1 VTGLADAT
9 AVELERVDCDLHNE
23 VPGIEALLPYLPE
36 HWVEHVE
43 TTVFRGAPD
52 TTYPPALL
60 RQPGTSA
67 DPLDRMREEV
77 LDRDGVTVGI
87 LNCAYAVDGLHNPD
101 QAAALARAV
110 NDWQAAEWL
119 ARDPRLRASIV
130 VPSQVPALAVEE
142 IERVAGRPG
151 FVQVLLPARA
161 HHPYGSRL
169 FHPLWEAI
177 AAHDLVAGIR
187 FGGAPGNPPTPVGWP
202 SYQFETYVGMAL
214 VFAAQL
220 SSLVSEGVFDLHPDL
235 RVTFIESGFTW
246 LPSHLWRFDKEWKN
260 LRRLVPW
267 VRRPPSDYVRRHVR
281 LTVQPLDAPAD
292 PRHLV
297 EVVEQLESDEMLLYA
312 SDHPHRHA
320 QDPEADL
327 LRHLPPALAA
337 RIRAGNAREWYRLER
352 RGEG

>member
-1 VTGLADAT
+1 VGSEVTGLGDAA
-9 AVELERVDCDLHNE
+9 AVGWERVDCDLHNE
-23 VPGIEALLPYLPE
+23 MPRIESLLPYLSE
-36 HWVEHVE
+36 HWVEQVK

-52 TTYPPALL
+52 TAYPPALF
-60 RQPGTSA
+60 REPAMPA
-67 DPLDRMREEV
+67 DPLARLREEV
-77 LDRDGVTVGI
+77 LDRDRVTAGI
-87 LNCAYAVDGLHNPD
+87 LNCTYAVDSLHNPD
-101 QAAALARAV
+101 QAAAMARAV
-110 NDWQAAEWL
+110 NDWQSVEWL
-119 ARDPRLRASIV
+119 ACDRRLRASIV

-177 AAHDLVAGIR
+177 AAHGLVAGIH

-202 SYQFETYVGMAL
+202 SYHYETYVGMAL
-214 VFAAQL
+214 AFAAQL

-235 RVTFIESGFTW
+235 RVTLIESGFTW

-281 LTVQPLDAPAD
+281 LTVQPLDAPGD
-292 PRHLV
+292 PRQLLELV
-297 EVVEQLESDEMLLYA
+297 DQLESDEMLLYA
-312 SDHPHRHA
+312 SDYPHRHA
-320 QDPEADL
+320 GDVEADL
-327 LRHLPPALAA
+327 LRHLPPALAERVCSA
-337 RIRAGNAREWYRLER
+337 NAREWYRL
-352 RGEG
+352 

>member
-1 VTGLADAT
+1 VTGLADAA
-9 AVELERVDCDLHNE
+9 AVGLERIDCDLHNE
-23 VPGIEALLPYLPE
+23 VPGIEALLPHLPE
-36 HWVEHVE
+36 HWVEHVQ
-43 TTVFRGAPD
+43 TTVFRGPPD
-52 TTYPPALL
+52 ATYPPALF
-60 RQPGTSA
+60 REPAAAT
-67 DPLDRMREEV
+67 DPLARLREEV
-77 LDRDGVTVGI
+77 LDRDGVTLGI
-87 LNCAYAVDGLHNPD
+87 LNCTYAVDGLHNPD
-101 QAAALARAV
+101 QAAAMARAV
-110 NDWQAAEWL
+110 NDWQVAEWL

-142 IERVAGRPG
+142 IERMAGNPG

-169 FHPLWEAI
+169 FHPLWEAV
-177 AAHDLVAGIR
+177 AAHRLVAGIH
-187 FGGAPGNPPTPVGWP
+187 FGGAPGNPPTAAGWP
-202 SYQFETYVGMAL
+202 SYHFETYVGMAL

-281 LTVQPLDAPAD
+281 LTVQPLDAPPD
-292 PRHLV
+292 PRQLL
-297 EVVEQLESDEMLLYA
+297 EVVEQLESEEMLLYA

-320 QDPEADL
+320 LDPEADL
-327 LRHLPPALAA
+327 LRHLPPGLAA
-337 RIRAGNAREWYRLER
+337 RVRAGNARAWYRL
-352 RGEG
+352 

>member
-1 VTGLADAT
+1 MGSEVTGLGDAA
-9 AVELERVDCDLHNE
+9 AVGWERVDCDLHNE
-23 VPGIEALLPYLPE
+23 VPRIESLLPYLSE
-36 HWVEHVE
+36 HWVEQVK

-52 TTYPPALL
+52 TAYPPALF
-60 RQPGTSA
+60 REPAMPA
-67 DPLDRMREEV
+67 DPLARLREEV
-77 LDRDGVTVGI
+77 LDRDRVTAGI
-87 LNCAYAVDGLHNPD
+87 LNCTYAVDSLHNPD
-101 QAAALARAV
+101 QAAAMARAV
-110 NDWQAAEWL
+110 NDWQSAEWL
-119 ARDPRLRASIV
+119 ACDRRLRASIV

-177 AAHDLVAGIR
+177 AAHGLVAGIH

-202 SYQFETYVGMAL
+202 SYHYETYVGMAL
-214 VFAAQL
+214 AFAAQL

-235 RVTFIESGFTW
+235 RVTLIESGFTW

-281 LTVQPLDAPAD
+281 LTVQPLDAPGD
-292 PRHLV
+292 PRQLLELV
-297 EVVEQLESDEMLLYA
+297 DQLESDEMLLYA
-312 SDHPHRHA
+312 SDYPHRHA
-320 QDPEADL
+320 GDVEADL
-327 LRHLPPALAA
+327 LRHLPPALAERVCSA
-337 RIRAGNAREWYRLER
+337 NAREWYRL
-352 RGEG
+352 